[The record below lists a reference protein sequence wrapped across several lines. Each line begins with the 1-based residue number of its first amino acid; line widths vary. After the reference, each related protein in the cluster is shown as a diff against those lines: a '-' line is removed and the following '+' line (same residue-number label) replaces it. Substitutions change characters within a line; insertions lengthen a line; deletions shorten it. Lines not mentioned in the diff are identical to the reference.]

1 MIYIYVYHIVF
12 FETLSPFVVYRL
24 CSQARDHFEFLR
36 KSSRWCGAQ
45 GCGILL
51 QEYLLGTEYII
62 DHVSCDGVH
71 KTTMLWMY
79 DSQVVNGSRVCVAQ
93 QPISSDTFIG
103 KELIEYTRNCLDAL
117 CVCNGASHT
126 EVMWTSSGPCLVEVR
141 RELRSKVGEDKI
153 GRSTTFSKG
162 SPSRTGELSLPRW
175 HWLLG
180 AVVPKDDRLQP
191 NGCMH

>member
-1 MIYIYVYHIVF
+1 M
-12 FETLSPFVVYRL
+12 
-24 CSQARDHFEFLR
+24 
-36 KSSRWCGAQ
+36 
-45 GCGILL
+45 

-79 DSQVVNGSRVCVAQ
+79 DFQIVNESRVCVAQ

-103 KELIEYTRNCLDAL
+103 KALIEYTRNCLDAL
-117 CVCNGASHT
+117 RVCNGASHT

-141 RELRSKVGEDKI
+141 RVPCVRKLGKI
-153 GRSTTFSKG
+153 KLVVNHNLEHQGFAVR
-162 SPSRTGELSLPRW
+162 RCTGELSLSRW
-175 HWLLG
+175 HRLLG

>member
-1 MIYIYVYHIVF
+1 M
-12 FETLSPFVVYRL
+12 
-24 CSQARDHFEFLR
+24 R
-36 KSSRWCGAQ
+36 KSSRRYGAE

-51 QEYLLGTEYII
+51 QEHLLGTEYII

-79 DSQVVNGSRVCVAQ
+79 DFQIVNGSRVCVAQ

-103 KELIEYTRNCLDAL
+103 KALIEYTRNCLDAL
-117 CVCNGASHT
+117 RVCNGASHT

-153 GRSTTFSKG
+153 GRKPQPGTPRVRR
-162 SPSRTGELSLPRW
+162 SPLHR
-175 HWLLG
+175 
-180 AVVPKDDRLQP
+180 
-191 NGCMH
+191 